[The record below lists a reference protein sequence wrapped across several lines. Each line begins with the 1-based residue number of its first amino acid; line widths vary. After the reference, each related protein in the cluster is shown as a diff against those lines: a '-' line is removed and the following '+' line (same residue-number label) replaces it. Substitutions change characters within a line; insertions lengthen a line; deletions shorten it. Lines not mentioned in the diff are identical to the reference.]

1 MSLFGT
7 YAFSEAAFSSASL
20 NVVVVLTGFEATTSL
35 NNAQTV
41 ITTGSTFSIDTIA
54 QAVTSFNNDDVIVTG
69 GALFTVEEIA
79 EAQLFFSGDTR
90 IFNNVFGMTPER
102 YLAYPKTITR
112 DETILGVTNQSEVFA
127 VIQNHLLY
135 VINNQPGVYDGNAV
149 RRTYNNQ
156 PIDPSFI
163 GWIARADIRTPY
175 RVAIGN
181 LTQADRPP
189 VGIIP
194 RGAPAQEDIDIMQDY
209 FNGVSLSESVY
220 VRVQQLIWGVPNE
233 FIVNARTYSTVSN
246 AVSQS
251 YTEEEPAASNTWNT
265 LVI

>member
-1 MSLFGT
+1 MSLFGA
-7 YAFSEAAFSSASL
+7 YAFSEVAFSSATV
-20 NVVVVLTGFEATTSL
+20 NVVVEVTGVQATFEPL
-35 NNAQTV
+35 EDIV
-41 ITTGSTFSIDTIA
+41 VTTGSTFTVDEISE
-54 QAVTSFNNDDVIVTG
+54 AVTSLNNDDLVVKG
-69 GALFTVEEIA
+69 GARFVVDEIS

-90 IFNNVFGMTPER
+90 IYNNVFGMTPER

-112 DETILGVTNQSEVFA
+112 DESILGVTNQSEVFS
-127 VIQNHLLY
+127 VIQNHMLY
-135 VINNQPGVYDGNAV
+135 VINNRPGVYDDYPI
-149 RRTYNNQ
+149 RQTYNDQ

-181 LTQADRPP
+181 LTQADRAP

-194 RGAPAQEDIDIMQDY
+194 RGAPAQADIDIMQDY
-209 FNGVSLSESVY
+209 FNGVSLSDPVY

-233 FIVNARTYSTVSN
+233 FITNARTYSTVTN
-246 AVSQS
+246 DGSQS
-251 YTEEEPAASNTWNT
+251 YTEEEPAASNTWND